1 MLNCIIVIILNR
13 VCSSGPVCRLAD
25 VPFFKKKKPA
35 RPVRRGCR
43 CNPCPTGQAG
53 LTQQLRSKQR
63 STFNFFPSQP
73 PLGFSTADG
82 VLHSSQPSNYSTI
95 NYPTTL
101 SFAKTLKME
110 KKASESLVI
119 MTELVL
125 PNDTNNFGNLMGGR
139 LMYWM
144 DIAAALAAMKHC
156 GAPVVTASVD
166 NISFETPIKIGNVV
180 HIEAKVTRAFNSSME
195 VHMDVWGED
204 AIQQYKYKSNEA
216 YYTFV
221 ALDPNGKPRRINTLI
236 PETEKENKLFEGALR
251 RRQIR
256 LILGGKM
263 KPEDAEEL
271 KALFVK

>member
-1 MLNCIIVIILNR
+1 
-13 VCSSGPVCRLAD
+13 
-25 VPFFKKKKPA
+25 
-35 RPVRRGCR
+35 
-43 CNPCPTGQAG
+43 
-53 LTQQLRSKQR
+53 
-63 STFNFFPSQP
+63 
-73 PLGFSTADG
+73 
-82 VLHSSQPSNYSTI
+82 
-95 NYPTTL
+95 
-101 SFAKTLKME
+101 ME
-110 KKASESLVI
+110 KKASESLVV

-156 GAPVVTASVD
+156 AAPVVTASVD

-195 VHMDVWGED
+195 VHMNVWGED
-204 AIQQYKYKSNEA
+204 AIQQYRYKSNEA

-221 ALDPNGKPRRINTLI
+221 ALDPNSKPRKINSLI
-236 PETEKENKLFEGALR
+236 PETEDEIKLYEGALR

-271 KALFVK
+271 RALFIK